1 MRHCGYCEEGNSRTV
16 DAESSVAKMSIWCEG
31 RTAGP
36 GPRTVGSCMEY
47 VGVKIG
53 QVSEGLGGEYLTGS
67 LWRRVRLGVICS
79 QALEHKLK
87 DVPLGVAES

>member
-1 MRHCGYCEEGNSRTV
+1 MRHCGYGEEGNSRRV

-36 GPRTVGSCMEY
+36 GPRTVGSCVEY

-67 LWRRVRLGVICS
+67 MWRWVRLGVICC

-87 DVPLGVAES
+87 DVPLGVAGS